1 MKAFLLLLA
10 ALPVSNPINAQEFK
24 VPESATFDTRSN
36 RYFISN
42 YGDGNIIQIDSAGIK
57 SYFKKELSKTLGM
70 VINGNTLYVVTNL
83 KMVKGFRLSDSKQ
96 MFEIHINEAEFLN
109 DITCDDYGFL
119 YITDSNANAVF
130 KIDISHQTYSL
141 FAKTPLDNPNGI
153 IYDKT
158 NNRLV
163 LCYFRENAPIDQ
175 ITLADSVLSS
185 IIKTELDNLDG
196 IAFDESGN
204 FYISSWGAGS
214 FSTGFKEQGTI
225 YKFDNQFK
233 KEPVMV
239 STGYHG
245 PADIYYLKEKRE
257 LIIPLFLENDVKY
270 QTLK

>member
-1 MKAFLLLLA
+1 MKASLLLL
-10 ALPVSNPINAQEFK
+10 LTLLVSNPINAQEFQI
-24 VPESATFDTRSN
+24 PESATFDTRSN

-42 YGDGNIIQIDSAGIK
+42 YGDGNIIQINSAGIK

-141 FAKTPLDNPNGI
+141 FTKTPLDNPNGI

-257 LIIPLFLENDVKY
+257 LIVPLFLENNVKY
-270 QTLK
+270 QILK